1 MTSTQLDACNSFTQA
16 RYRDTFSLIAV
27 SLQRKPPSTR
37 ASSCKDMAASH
48 LIASVLM
55 HATTQSQLALQTHV
69 KHVRTAPP
77 PSPFK
82 RSPLL
87 AEPEPQIRPLATF
100 ARSTTPPCVH
110 HASTMRP
117 PRVRHAARTPRG
129 SLSPLGHQPLLFH
142 SASVLT
148 RDCRAITNRTN
159 YEPSHYCTAS
169 SNSVG
174 SKDVHCG
181 GAEGA
186 EMTQSV
192 GRKALELGSTRSDRT
207 CSTLL
212 RALRASAVN
221 AFGLVMA
228 TTEPA
233 TTDPRTTAEPMIGFC

>member
-1 MTSTQLDACNSFTQA
+1 MRQHSRNLHSKRTSNMCARHHHRRHSSAVLYSPNLSPRYVRSLRSRDLQL
-16 RYRDTFSLIAV
+16 
-27 SLQRKPPSTR
+27 
-37 ASSCKDMAASH
+37 
-48 LIASVLM
+48 
-55 HATTQSQLALQTHV
+55 
-69 KHVRTAPP
+69 
-77 PSPFK
+77 
-82 RSPLL
+82 
-87 AEPEPQIRPLATF
+87 
-100 ARSTTPPCVH
+100 H